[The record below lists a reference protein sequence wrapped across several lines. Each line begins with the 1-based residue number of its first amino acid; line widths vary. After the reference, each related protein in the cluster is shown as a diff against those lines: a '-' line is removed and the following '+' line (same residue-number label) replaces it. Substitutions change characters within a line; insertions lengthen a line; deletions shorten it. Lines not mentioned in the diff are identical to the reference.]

1 MGPVVCFR
9 RIGERDRSDA
19 VGDDAVENRAL
30 RSARRAVHSL
40 VMDLGGGGTA
50 DPSCAAT
57 VAAAEEGHG
66 LAYGLPVGPA
76 VGGEIQREHLLG
88 GLMQGRGE

>member
-1 MGPVVCFR
+1 
-9 RIGERDRSDA
+9 
-19 VGDDAVENRAL
+19 
-30 RSARRAVHSL
+30 
-40 VMDLGGGGTA
+40 MDLGGGGTA